1 MTDSRFSKDL
11 TKIFSKNNLKSRQ
24 RKFAKYFS
32 LLFSQEDFKIYFNTN
47 IEKRSL
53 CDRFYGFRR
62 FNEDF

>member
-1 MTDSRFSKDL
+1 MTDSTVFEDL

-32 LLFSQEDFKIYFNTN
+32 LCFLHEDFKIYFNTN

-53 CDRFYGFRR
+53 CDGFYGFRR